1 MELEK
6 IGSLAFVVGLV
17 IAVIFGLRG
26 PAAGLTMVTLAVLG
40 LIVGLLN
47 VTHKESQIYLV
58 AAIAFMISASSLTS
72 ITSAVGGVTEN
83 IKTFVAP
90 GAAIV
95 ALRALY
101 DLARGR

>member
-6 IGSLAFVVGLV
+6 IGSLAFIIGLV
-17 IAVIFGLRG
+17 ISIIFGLRG
-26 PAAGLTMVTLAVLG
+26 PAAGLTMIILAVLG

-47 VTHKESQIYLV
+47 VTHKESHIYLV

-72 ITSAVGGVTEN
+72 ITSSVGGITEN

-101 DLARGR
+101 DLAKGK